1 MNKETTDI
9 LTALFGMGAFWIFE
23 RLGFG
28 LVASFVMAFLVVV
41 SLDVLI
47 DWGRALW

>member
-1 MNKETTDI
+1 MSKEATDI
-9 LTALFGMGAFWIFE
+9 LTALLGLGSFWIFQ

-47 DWGRALW
+47 EWGRELW